1 MKAYTNYYSK
11 KVEEDFLATKYF
23 IILLVKKEEVG
34 FLGIKL
40 IIFLFLF
47 DSSKP
52 DLMVN
57 FLKYYFGLIII
68 Y

>member
-11 KVEEDFLATKYF
+11 KEEKEFLETKYF

-40 IIFLFLF
+40 INFLFLF
-47 DSSKP
+47 DSSEP
-52 DLMVN
+52 DFMVN
-57 FLKYYFGLIII
+57 
-68 Y
+68 